1 MTVARELGKSRAMD
15 ESLSLGERFLGRCLE
30 DLEVM
35 QRALAEPAFQQDPE
49 FVHIVHR
56 MAGAGG
62 LFGFPRLSRMA
73 RALNDALVDKLP
85 YESKDIQAIADE
97 LSGIA
102 GRRIAPE
109 ED

>member
-1 MTVARELGKSRAMD
+1 MTDGAP
-15 ESLSLGERFLGRCLE
+15 SLAERFLSRCLE

-35 QRALAEPAFQQDPE
+35 RRALREPAFQQDPE

-85 YESKDIQAIADE
+85 YEIKDVEDIAEE
-97 LSGIA
+97 LLGIA
-102 GRRIAPE
+102 EQRISPI

>member
-1 MTVARELGKSRAMD
+1 MSET
-15 ESLSLGERFLGRCLE
+15 LSLGERFLGRCLE
-30 DLEVM
+30 DFDVV
-35 QRALAEPAFQQDPE
+35 QRALSEPGFQQDPE

-62 LFGFPRLSRMA
+62 LFGYPHLSRMA

-85 YESKDIQAIADE
+85 YEIKDIQAIADE
-97 LSGIA
+97 LLGIA
-102 GRRIAPE
+102 EGRIAPV

>member
-1 MTVARELGKSRAMD
+1 MSETP
-15 ESLSLGERFLGRCLE
+15 SLGERFLVRCLE
-30 DLEVM
+30 DHRVV

-73 RALNDALVDKLP
+73 RALNDALVDKLA
-85 YESKDIQAIADE
+85 YEIKDIQDIADE
-97 LSGIA
+97 LLGIA
-102 GRRIAPE
+102 ERRIAPV

>member
-1 MTVARELGKSRAMD
+1 MNDATP
-15 ESLSLGERFLGRCLE
+15 SLGERFLGRCLE
-30 DLEVM
+30 DLQVV
-35 QRALAEPAFQQDPE
+35 QRALREPEFQQDAD

-62 LFGFPRLSRMA
+62 LFGYPQLSRMA

-85 YESKDIQAIADE
+85 YEISDIQEIADE
-97 LSGIA
+97 LLGIA
-102 GRRIAPE
+102 ERRIAPI

>member
-1 MTVARELGKSRAMD
+1 MTEAAP
-15 ESLSLGERFLGRCLE
+15 SLGERFLARCLE
-30 DLEVM
+30 DLDLV
-35 QRALAEPAFQQDPE
+35 QKALDEPAFQQDPD

-85 YESKDIQAIADE
+85 YKTSDIEAIAKE
-97 LSGIA
+97 LLDIA
-102 GRRIAPE
+102 EGRLAPV